1 MLKIRILS
9 EERFHFAV
17 DSVFQLQVGKGKMDA
32 PYVVESTVIQ
42 HLLITLHYVVVC
54 A

>member
-9 EERFHFAV
+9 EERCRFAV
-17 DSVFQLQVGKGKMDA
+17 DSVFQLQVRKGKMDA
-32 PYVVESTVIQ
+32 SYDVESTVIQ
-42 HLLITLHYVVVC
+42 YLLITQHYVVVC